1 MSAPPYLSFWG
12 KARPT
17 SDGGPTWHPVAY
29 HLLDVA
35 AAMEALLAARPVTRS
50 RAARLLSLEE
60 AEVVPLL
67 VAMASLHDLGKFARP
82 FQSRC
87 PDLWPAALGILD
99 HGSVPLRNHT
109 EDGWM
114 LWDHLLRGR
123 LSPDPWPLPE
133 LVDVPLMRAVFG
145 HHGRPL
151 RDGPSDQVWIFGSGG
166 LEAADSCARDL
177 LQLFGRLTGLPS
189 SFEDQQ
195 SRIASWWLA
204 GLTSLA
210 DWIGSNQR
218 WFPYRSPDL
227 TVAEYWPIAQVQ
239 AERAV
244 ALAGLAA
251 PQASTVC
258 TFHELTGKGTPTPLQ
273 LWAERAAL
281 PPGPLLIILEDLTG
295 SGKTEAAQMLVHRL
309 MASGR
314 VSGAYWGMPTQATAN
329 AMYDRQAGVLL
340 KLFSGRA
347 QPSLVLAHGQSK
359 LHSGFQETI
368 LHDTPAER
376 DYREED
382 GELTASAACAAF
394 LASDRRAAMLADVGA
409 GTVDQALLSILPSK
423 FNTVRLMGLAGKVLV
438 LDEAHA
444 YDEYMG
450 VEAGALLRFQAAMG
464 GSAIVLSATLPAAQR
479 RQLIKDWRAGADPY
493 RRPSAGLW
501 GESEPIALASQAY
514 PLATVVSAAASVET
528 PINAAVER
536 SVPVRLVGSIPD
548 AVEAVVRAQ
557 RQGAAVA
564 WIRNTVDDCLAAAAL
579 LRDQGLDPLVFHAR
593 FAQGDR
599 QARERHIV
607 DVFGP
612 EGTTGERRG
621 RVVVATQVIEQSLDL
636 DFDALV
642 TDLAPMDLIIQRA
655 GRLHRHPKRGP
666 ERPAGAPCELVVLSP
681 SPVDDPDASWL
692 AGEFPGTSFIYRNPG
707 VLWATA
713 RLLVRQGEICSPGGV
728 RDLVERS
735 YDPGSVPSGLESASD
750 KASAAGY
757 ANAAVARY
765 ATLRLDDGYHGFS
778 RTWENDVRVL
788 TRLGDPQTILRLAR
802 VEEGYIL
809 PWAAGDTPRQ
819 AWALSEVKVRAWR
832 VPLGSVPEGRLAG
845 AALAVQQ
852 SWGRYEQ
859 EIPVLPLLQQPDG
872 QWAGRLLRPDGKPVL
887 LHYSIDDGLSWAK
900 RPGRDES
907 VASTDLIP
915 HA

>member
-87 PDLWPAALGILD
+87 PDLWPGVLGVLD
-99 HGSVPLRNHT
+99 HASVPLRNHT
-109 EDGWM
+109 EDGWS
-114 LWDHLLRGR
+114 LWDHVLRGR

-133 LVDVPLMRAVFG
+133 CVDVPLMRAVFG

-151 RDGPSDQVWIFGSGG
+151 RDELAHPEWVFGSGG
-166 LEAADSCARDL
+166 LEAAESCARDL
-177 LQLFGRLTGLPS
+177 LQLFGPLTHLSS

-195 SRIASWWLA
+195 SRVASWWVA
-204 GLTSLA
+204 GLVSLS

-218 WFPYRSPDL
+218 WFPYRSPDF
-227 TVAEYWPIAQVQ
+227 TVEEYWPITQGQ

-244 ALAGLAA
+244 ALSGLAA
-251 PQASTVC
+251 PQSSAAQ
-258 TFHELTGKGTPTPLQ
+258 TFHGLTGKGPPTPMQ
-273 LWAERAAL
+273 IWAEHADL
-281 PPGPLLIILEDLTG
+281 PPGPVLFIIEDVTG

-329 AMYDRQAGVLL
+329 AMYDRQAGMLV
-340 KLFSGRA
+340 KLFSARA
-347 QPSLVLAHGQSK
+347 RPSLILAHGESR
-359 LHSGFQETI
+359 LHSGFQERV
-368 LHDTPAER
+368 LHDIPAER
-376 DYREED
+376 NYQEED
-382 GELTASAACAAF
+382 EQLTASAACAAF

-464 GSAIVLSATLPAAQR
+464 GSAIVLSATLPATQR
-479 RQLIKDWRAGADPY
+479 RQLIKEWRAGADPY

-501 GESEPIALASQAY
+501 GEAEPVNSESQAY

-528 PINAAVER
+528 PISAAVER
-536 SVPVRLVGSIPD
+536 SVAVRLVGSSHD
-548 AVEAVVRAQ
+548 AVAAVVRAQ

-579 LRDQGLDPLVFHAR
+579 LRAEGLDPLVFHAR

-599 QARERHIV
+599 QARERQLV
-607 DVFGP
+607 DLFGP
-612 EGTTGERRG
+612 EATAGEREG
-621 RVVVATQVIEQSLDL
+621 RVVVATQVIEQSLDV

-655 GRLHRHPKRGP
+655 GRLHRHPKRDT
-666 ERPAGAPCELVVLSP
+666 ERPAGVPCELVVLSP

-692 AGEFPGTSFIYRNPG
+692 TEEFRGTSYVYKNPG

-713 RLLVRQGEICSPGGV
+713 TLLERCGEIRSPEGL
-728 RDLVERS
+728 RALVEKA
-735 YDPGSVPSGLESASD
+735 YDPDSVPSGLESASD
-750 KASAAGY
+750 KASATGY

-765 ATLRLDDGYHGFS
+765 STLKLDDGYHGFS

-788 TRLGDPQTILRLAR
+788 TRLGDPQTILRLAK
-802 VEEGYIL
+802 VEHGAIL
-809 PWAAGDTPRQ
+809 PWASGDKPEQ

-859 EIPVLPLLQQPDG
+859 EIPVLPLLRQPDG

-887 LHYSIDDGLSWAK
+887 FHYSIDDGLSWAK